1 MIGYGVNHSP
11 GYNPAP
17 IRLLRMMGSPRPP
30 DFDAVVAA
38 LAQAGILADAAE
50 IHGHLS
56 GMVCLLGAAAP
67 GAWLAQVLA
76 DSGSPAGQS
85 AAVLERKAADTCATL
100 EAGDMSFAPL
110 LPRDERPLA
119 ERAECLAHWCQ
130 GFMRGLGVAVEA
142 EPEMVL
148 QSDTAKEIIED
159 FSEISR
165 AMYGSEET
173 ETEAE
178 AAYAELVEYVR
189 VSVQFI
195 FEDLHPAR
203 RDDRK
208 TAVH

>member
-1 MIGYGVNHSP
+1 
-11 GYNPAP
+11 
-17 IRLLRMMGSPRPP
+17 MGSPRPP
-30 DFDAVVAA
+30 DFDAVAATLA
-38 LAQAGILADAAE
+38 LAGIYADAAE

-67 GAWLAQVLA
+67 GAWLTQVLVDK
-76 DSGSPAGQS
+76 DSSAGRS
-85 AAVLERKAADTCATL
+85 AAVLQQLAADTCATL

-110 LPRDERPLA
+110 LPPDERPIG
-119 ERAECLAHWCQ
+119 ERAESLAHWCH
-130 GFMRGLGVAVEA
+130 GFVHGLRVAA
-142 EPEMVL
+142 ESAAEL
-148 QSDTAKEIIED
+148 ALRNETTREIIQD

-165 AMYGSEET
+165 ATFGAEET
-173 ETEAE
+173 ESEAE